1 MVSANPQLKPCC
13 PHAQRLRSVSYP
25 GEGLAPPPPTLL
37 FPGAH
42 QRPPTTATTSAAH
55 PEQPSSPQRNRVAF
69 ADASALKPSRPLTVR
84 TSNAAAEMAKL
95 LAADGAAMAALPPG
109 SPSSALSTRSMAVP
123 GVAAG
128 GTGAAMTRRSG
139 LSAVSA
145 SLAMSPRSPRQLLS
159 PSSASQASPRAA
171 VVCRICEERVL
182 AAALERHSQ
191 VLTSIPC
198 AMTGKSFRLGCPRIE
213 CAEPV
218 LSYGTMPC
226 RPVSPARSPHICPS
240 CYSTR
245 CKSIH

>member
-1 MVSANPQLKPCC
+1 MREDPNRGSVHMDCCFLFCAPPSCATNASVHRQHTVVTVNPYFEPC
-13 PHAQRLRSVSYP
+13 HSNVQRLRSVSYP
-25 GEGLAPPPPTLL
+25 GEGLALPPPTLL

-42 QRPPTTATTSAAH
+42 QRPPAAAAAAA
-55 PEQPSSPQRNRVAF
+55 PPAEQPSSPQRNRVAF

-84 TSNAAAEMAKL
+84 TSNAAAEMAKM

-128 GTGAAMTRRSG
+128 GAGAAMTRRSG
-139 LSAVSA
+139 LSAASA

-191 VLTSIPC
+191 V
-198 AMTGKSFRLGCPRIE
+198 MTRL
-213 CAEPV
+213 
-218 LSYGTMPC
+218 
-226 RPVSPARSPHICPS
+226 
-240 CYSTR
+240 
-245 CKSIH
+245 

>member
-1 MVSANPQLKPCC
+1 MVTVNPYFEPC
-13 PHAQRLRSVSYP
+13 HSNVQRLRSVSYP

-42 QRPPTTATTSAAH
+42 QRPPTAATTLAPP

-84 TSNAAAEMAKL
+84 TSNAAAEMANL
-95 LAADGAAMAALPPG
+95 LAADGDMTALPG

-123 GVAAG
+123 GAVG
-128 GTGAAMTRRSG
+128 GAGAAIRRSG
-139 LSAVSA
+139 LSAASA

-191 VLTSIPC
+191 VQSVC
-198 AMTGKSFRLGCPRIE
+198 S
-213 CAEPV
+213 
-218 LSYGTMPC
+218 
-226 RPVSPARSPHICPS
+226 HD
-240 CYSTR
+240 
-245 CKSIH
+245 H